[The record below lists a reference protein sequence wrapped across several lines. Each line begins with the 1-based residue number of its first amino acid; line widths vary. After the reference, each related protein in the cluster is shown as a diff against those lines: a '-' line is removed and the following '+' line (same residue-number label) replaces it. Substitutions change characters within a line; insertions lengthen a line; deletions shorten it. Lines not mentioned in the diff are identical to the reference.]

1 MATSL
6 ISSIQ
11 TISGNQPRIRDIP
24 EAATQTFLAG
34 TPVALN
40 GSGNVIAWAGS
51 IVTSLVGA
59 IIGITKNPGKNL
71 TTAGTAQQLTQGSVP
86 NQTLAQNIQRPY
98 FDPDGATLLETA
110 ADDTIFVG
118 QVGPAQTVT
127 QANVGVQYGLTKDS
141 DNHWYV
147 DTAKTTVGTNTCVI
161 IVKLDPNDLSA
172 TPRGVYFRFV
182 VGNVQPVV

>member
-1 MATSL
+1 MASIL
-6 ISSIQ
+6 IGSVQ
-11 TISGNQPRIRDIP
+11 TISENQPRIRDIP

-40 GSGNVIAWAGS
+40 SSGNVIAWAGS
-51 IVTSLVGA
+51 LLTTAVGS
-59 IIGITKNPGKNL
+59 IIGICKNPGKNL

-86 NQTLAQNIQRPY
+86 NQSSAVNIQRPY

-110 ADDTIFVG
+110 DPDTIFLG
-118 QVGPAQTVT
+118 QVGPSQSVT
-127 QANVGVQYGLTKDS
+127 QANVGVQYGMTKDS

-147 DTAKTTVGTNTCVI
+147 DTSKTTVGTNTCVI
-161 IVKLDPNDLSA
+161 VVKLDPNDQSA

-182 VGNVQPVV
+182 VGNVQPVA

>member
-6 ISSIQ
+6 MNSIQ
-11 TISGNQPRIRDIP
+11 TVSGNQPRIRDIP

-40 GSGNVIAWAGS
+40 ASGDVIAWAGS
-51 IVTSLVGA
+51 IVTNLVGA
-59 IIGITKNPGKNL
+59 IIGIAKNPGKNL
-71 TTAGTAQQLTQGSVP
+71 TTAGTAKQLSQGSVP
-86 NQTLAQNIQRPY
+86 YQTSAVNIQRPY

-110 ADDTIFVG
+110 DPDTIFQG

-127 QANVGVQYGLTKDS
+127 QANVGVPYGITKDS

-147 DTAKTTVGTNTCVI
+147 DTAKTTQGTNTCVM
-161 IVKLDPNDLSA
+161 IVKLDPNDQSA
-172 TPRGVYFRFV
+172 TPRGVYFRFI
-182 VGNVQPVV
+182 VGYVQPIA